1 MLASRGKNLAV
12 RTSAA
17 LITEERSDVGPTSL
31 ARTDSHHALVAV
43 RETVAGT
50 NRQVHHRTDSA
61 RTSSATPADW
71 PAGLSVGLTDLT
83 HGTLDASTRV
93 CNTVSADSIV
103 TKASGLAEATE
114 GINSKV
120 DVCVRSETPHETLLV
135 KLYKFIFVT
144 ALAQRNCTAYNNSDE
159 VANLADRLVRPTP
172 TITTF

>member
-93 CNTVSADSIV
+93 CNTVSADSIH
-103 TKASGLAEATE
+103 S
-114 GINSKV
+114 
-120 DVCVRSETPHETLLV
+120 
-135 KLYKFIFVT
+135 FIHSFVSLIMPPT
-144 ALAQRNCTAYNNSDE
+144 TRNGH
-159 VANLADRLVRPTP
+159 
-172 TITTF
+172 TTSNHCKQKPNP